1 MIRHRFEGRIRDLGG
16 FSVRRVLPAAQQR
29 MVGPFVFLDHMG
41 PVDLPPGPTVN
52 VRPHP
57 HIGLATVTYLFSG
70 EMLHR
75 DSLGSLQEVHAGDVN
90 WMTAGRGIVHSERST
105 PRALREGMQLH
116 GLQSWVAL
124 PDGLEDVEPAF
135 SHHPA
140 ATLPLIETPSGA
152 RLRIVAGEAF
162 GRRSPVATLW
172 PTLYVDAVLPEGS
185 GFELPAEHEER
196 ALYVA
201 SGRIGTGSHGTAPPG
216 HGGEDTAGDVLAL
229 QMAVLEPGV
238 PVQVKARENSRVML
252 LGGRAFAAPRHL
264 YWNFVASTV
273 ERLESGKRDWA
284 DQNPTRFPK
293 VPGDDVEFIPLPG

>member
-1 MIRHRFEGRIRDLGG
+1 MIRQLFEGRTRDLGG
-16 FSVRRVLPAAQQR
+16 FSVRRVLPAVQQR

-41 PVDLPPGPTVN
+41 PVDLPPGPAIN

-105 PRALREGMQLH
+105 PRALTEGMHLH

-124 PDGLEDVEPAF
+124 PDGMEDVEPAF
-135 SHHPA
+135 NHHPA

-152 RLRIVAGEAF
+152 QLRIVAGEAF

-172 PTLYVDAVLPEGS
+172 PTLYVDAALPAGS
-185 GFELPAEHEER
+185 GFELQAEHEER

-201 SGRIGTGSHGTAPPG
+201 SGSIHVSG
-216 HGGEDTAGDVLAL
+216 AGPARDVLAL

-238 PVQVKARENSRVML
+238 TVQVTAPGNSRVML
-252 LGGRAFAAPRHL
+252 LGGKPFAAPRQL
-264 YWNFVASTV
+264 YWNFVASSR
-273 ERLESGKRDWA
+273 ERLEAGKRDWA
-284 DQNPTRFPK
+284 EQNLARFPK
-293 VPGDDVEFIPLPG
+293 VPGDAVEFIPLPD

>member
-1 MIRHRFEGRIRDLGG
+1 MIRHLFEGRIRDLGG
-16 FSVRRVLPAAQQR
+16 FSVRRVLPAVEQR

-41 PVDLPPGPTVN
+41 PVDLPAGPHIN

-105 PRALREGMQLH
+105 PRALREGMHLH

-124 PDGLEDVEPAF
+124 PDGMEDVTPAF
-135 SHHPA
+135 SHHPV
-140 ATLPLIETPSGA
+140 ATLPLIETPTGA

-162 GRRSPVATLW
+162 GRRSPVATHW
-172 PTLYVDAVLPEGS
+172 PTLYVDAALPAGS
-185 GFELPAEHEER
+185 RFELQAEHEER

-201 SGRIGTGSHGTAPPG
+201 SGRVRI
-216 HGGEDTAGDVLAL
+216 GEDGVRTL

-238 PVQVKARENSRVML
+238 TVQVTASEDSRVML
-252 LGGRAFAAPRHL
+252 LGGKAFAAPRHL
-264 YWNFVASTV
+264 YWNFVASSR
-273 ERLESGKRDWA
+273 ERLDSGKRDWA
-284 DQNPTRFPK
+284 EQNLARFPK
-293 VPGDDVEFIPLPG
+293 VPGDDVEFIPLPD

>member
-1 MIRHRFEGRIRDLGG
+1 MIRHLFEGRTRDLGG
-16 FSVRRVLPAAQQR
+16 FSVRRVLPAVEQR

-41 PVDLPPGPTVN
+41 PVDLPAGPTIN

-105 PRALREGMQLH
+105 PRALAEGMHLH

-124 PDGLEDVEPAF
+124 PDGMEDMEPAF

-162 GRRSPVATLW
+162 GRRSPVTTHW
-172 PTLYVDAVLPEGS
+172 PTLYVDAALPAGS
-185 GFELPAEHEER
+185 SFELQAEHEER

-201 SGRIGTGSHGTAPPG
+201 SGSLTVGSQTGA
-216 HGGEDTAGDVLAL
+216 AARNVLAL

-238 PVQVKARENSRVML
+238 TAQVTADGNSRVML
-252 LGGRAFAAPRHL
+252 LGGKAFAAPRQL
-264 YWNFVASTV
+264 YWNFVASSR
-273 ERLESGKRDWA
+273 ERLDRAKAAWA
-284 DQNPTRFPK
+284 AQDSARFPK
-293 VPGDDVEFIPLPG
+293 VPGDDVEFIPLPD

>member
-1 MIRHRFEGRIRDLGG
+1 MIRHLFEGRTRDLGG
-16 FSVRRVLPAAQQR
+16 FSVRRVLPAVEQR

-41 PVDLPPGPTVN
+41 PVDLPPGPHIN

-105 PRALREGMQLH
+105 PRALRDGMHLH

-124 PDGLEDVEPAF
+124 PDGMEDVAPAF

-140 ATLPLIETPSGA
+140 ETLPLIETPTGA
-152 RLRIVAGEAF
+152 RLRVVAGEAF

-172 PTLYVDAVLPEGS
+172 PTLYVDAALPQGS
-185 GFELPAEHEER
+185 DFELQAEHEER

-201 SGRIGTGSHGTAPPG
+201 SGSIRISG
-216 HGGEDTAGDVLAL
+216 AGPARDVLAL

-238 PVQVKARENSRVML
+238 TVQVTTDQNSRVML
-252 LGGRAFAAPRHL
+252 LGGKPFAAPRQL
-264 YWNFVASTV
+264 YWNFVASSR
-273 ERLESGKRDWA
+273 ERLDAGKRDWA
-284 DQNPTRFPK
+284 EQNLARFPK
-293 VPGDDVEFIPLPG
+293 VPGDEIEFIPLPD

>member
-1 MIRHRFEGRIRDLGG
+1 MIKQLFEGRTRDLGG
-16 FSVRRVLPAAQQR
+16 FSVRRVLPALQQR
-29 MVGPFVFLDHMG
+29 MIGPFVFLDHMG
-41 PVDLPPGPTVN
+41 PVDLPPGPTIN

-75 DSLGSLQEVHAGDVN
+75 DSLGSLQEVHPGDVN

-105 PRALREGMQLH
+105 PRALSDGMHLH

-124 PDGLEDVEPAF
+124 PNGMEDVEPAF

-140 ATLPLIETPSGA
+140 ATLPMIETPSGA

-172 PTLYVDAVLPEGS
+172 PTLYVDAALPQGS
-185 GFELPAEHEER
+185 SFELQADHEER

-201 SGRIGTGSHGTAPPG
+201 SGSIMV
-216 HGGEDTAGDVLAL
+216 GGEGRSTAHNVLAL

-238 PVQVKARENSRVML
+238 TVQVTAHENSRVML
-252 LGGRAFAAPRHL
+252 LGGQAFAAPRQL
-264 YWNFVASTV
+264 YWNFVASTR
-273 ERLESGKRDWA
+273 ERLDRAKADWA
-284 DQNPTRFPK
+284 AQNPARFPK
-293 VPGDDVEFIPLPG
+293 VPGDDVEFIPLPD

>member
-1 MIRHRFEGRIRDLGG
+1 
-16 FSVRRVLPAAQQR
+16 

-41 PVDLPPGPTVN
+41 PVDLPAGPHIN

-105 PRALREGMQLH
+105 PRALREGMHLH

-124 PDGLEDVEPAF
+124 PDGMEDVAPAF
-135 SHHPA
+135 SHHPV
-140 ATLPLIETPSGA
+140 ATLPLIETPTGA
-152 RLRIVAGEAF
+152 RLRVVAGEAF
-162 GRRSPVATLW
+162 GRRSPVATHW
-172 PTLYVDAVLPEGS
+172 PTLYVDAALPAGS
-185 GFELPAEHEER
+185 RFELQAEHEER

-201 SGRIGTGSHGTAPPG
+201 SGRVRI
-216 HGGEDTAGDVLAL
+216 GEDGVRTL

-238 PVQVKARENSRVML
+238 TVQVTASEDSRVML
-252 LGGRAFAAPRHL
+252 LGGKAFAAPRHL
-264 YWNFVASTV
+264 YWNFVASSR
-273 ERLESGKRDWA
+273 ERLDSGKRDWA
-284 DQNPTRFPK
+284 EQNLARFPK
-293 VPGDDVEFIPLPG
+293 VPGDDVEFIPLPD

>member
-1 MIRHRFEGRIRDLGG
+1 MIRHLFEGRVRDLGG
-16 FSVRRVLPAAQQR
+16 FSVRRVLPAVEQR

-41 PVDLPPGPTVN
+41 PVDLPPGPHIN

-105 PRALREGMQLH
+105 PRALREGMHLH

-124 PDGLEDVEPAF
+124 PDGMKDVAPAF

-140 ATLPLIETPSGA
+140 ATLPLIETPTGA

-172 PTLYVDAVLPEGS
+172 PTLYVDAALPAGS
-185 GFELPAEHEER
+185 RFELQAEHEER

-201 SGRIGTGSHGTAPPG
+201 SGSVRIG
-216 HGGEDTAGDVLAL
+216 EDGARAL

-238 PVQVKARENSRVML
+238 TVQVTALEDSRVML
-252 LGGRAFAAPRHL
+252 LGGQAFAAPRHL
-264 YWNFVASTV
+264 YWNFVASSR
-273 ERLESGKRDWA
+273 ERLDAGKRDWA
-284 DQNPTRFPK
+284 DQNLARFPK
-293 VPGDDVEFIPLPG
+293 VPGDELEFIPLPD